1 MINSLIKIFK
11 ILDKKEKYFFY
22 FLVFLSVLVM
32 LLEIIGL
39 SLLIPLISVIL
50 SDNIINIFPI
60 IFKKISFFAN
70 IEKNEMLQFLTII
83 FVLFILFKNIFI
95 FFYLFLQNLF
105 VKNFNKKL
113 SSKLLNTYL
122 YMPYYKLFQ
131 KSSGTLVNN
140 INIVVP
146 NIVTF
151 LLNFLNFLTELFLIV
166 GLIVFF
172 LIKQPISTLIIFL
185 IFGSS
190 VIIYYLFFKEKFKI
204 WGHKRFTHS
213 ANANKVLLQ
222 AFTAKKDLRV
232 NDIQSYFLERY
243 NKSNF
248 STITNIYLIKLFSS
262 TPKLFLEILGV
273 FVLGLIIQL
282 YILDDKINDNLIID
296 ISLYVVG
303 LVKILPSISKVLNNF
318 STIKSGR
325 TAINTVYN
333 DLYKNDLKS
342 KKNENNLK
350 INFNS
355 EIKLEKIEYRYP
367 NTLEYIFQNLNFE
380 VKKGEKIIICGES
393 GEGKST
399 FLDLLLGLI
408 NPSKGQVLVDKV
420 NIKKNFKNWR
430 KKIGYVPQE
439 IFLLDDSIKKN
450 VAIGLE
456 SNKIDIKKVNNA
468 LNKSS
473 LNKYLKKNNK
483 KNINMVVGE
492 DGINLSGGQKQRIA
506 IARALYKTS
515 NLLIFDEATSGLDEQ
530 TEMEIVKDILKLGKE
545 TTIIFI
551 THRTYLYKY
560 FDKMYELR
568 NKKLILKN
576 NHLEK

>member
-1 MINSLIKIFK
+1 MISSLIKIFK
-11 ILDKKEKYFFY
+11 ILDKKEKFFFY
-22 FLVFLSVLVM
+22 LLIFLSVLVM

-39 SLLIPLISVIL
+39 SLIIPIISLIL
-50 SDNIINIFPI
+50 SDDIINKFPI
-60 IFKKISFFAN
+60 FFEKISLFVN
-70 IEKNEMLQFLTII
+70 IEKNEILQFFLII
-83 FVLFILFKNIFI
+83 FISFILFKNVFI

-105 VKNFNKKL
+105 VKNFDKKL
-113 SSKLLNTYL
+113 SSKLFNTYL
-122 YMPYYKLFQ
+122 YMPYYKLFE

-146 NIVTF
+146 NISSF
-151 LLNFLNFLTELFLIV
+151 LLNFLNLVTEILIIV
-166 GLIVFF
+166 GLITFF
-172 LIKQPISTLIIFL
+172 LVKQPTQTLIMCL
-185 IFGSS
+185 VFGSS
-190 VIIYYLFFKEKFKI
+190 GIIYYLFFKKKFQI
-204 WGHKRFTHS
+204 WGHKRFTNS
-213 ANANKVLLQ
+213 SLSNKVLLQ
-222 AFTAKKDLRV
+222 AFSAKKDLRV
-232 NDIQSYFLERY
+232 NDIQGYFLDKY
-243 NKSNF
+243 NKSNYI
-248 STITNIYLIKLFSS
+248 SIINIYLIRLFTS
-262 TPKLFLEILGV
+262 TPKLFLEVLGV
-273 FVLGLIIQL
+273 FILGLLVQL
-282 YILDDKINDNLIID
+282 YILDNQINDNLIID

-303 LVKILPSISKVLNNF
+303 LVKILPSVSKVLNNF
-318 STIKSGR
+318 STIKSGH
-325 TAINTVYN
+325 TAIDIVDKDLSYN
-333 DLYKNDLKS
+333 NLISQKIK
-342 KKNENNLK
+342 NNLK

-355 EIKLEKIEYRYP
+355 EIKLEGIEYRYP
-367 NTLEYIFQNLNFE
+367 RTSKYIFKNLNFL

-408 NPSKGQVLVDKV
+408 NPSKGQVLVDGL

-430 KKIGYVPQE
+430 KKIGYVPQD

-456 SNKIDIKKVNNA
+456 CNKIDINKVNNA

-473 LNKYLKKNNK
+473 LNKYLKKDNK

-492 DGINLSGGQKQRIA
+492 DGINLSGGQKQRVA

-560 FDKMYELR
+560 FDKMYELKD
-568 NKKLILKN
+568 KKLILKN
-576 NHLEK
+576 EK

>member
-1 MINSLIKIFK
+1 
-11 ILDKKEKYFFY
+11 
-22 FLVFLSVLVM
+22 
-32 LLEIIGL
+32 
-39 SLLIPLISVIL
+39 
-50 SDNIINIFPI
+50 
-60 IFKKISFFAN
+60 
-70 IEKNEMLQFLTII
+70 
-83 FVLFILFKNIFI
+83 
-95 FFYLFLQNLF
+95 
-105 VKNFNKKL
+105 
-113 SSKLLNTYL
+113 
-122 YMPYYKLFQ
+122 MPYYKLFQ

-213 ANANKVLLQ
+213 AHANKVLLQ

>member
-1 MINSLIKIFK
+1 MISSLIKIFK

-22 FLVFLSVLVM
+22 FLIFLSALVM

-39 SLLIPLISVIL
+39 SLIIPIISLIL
-50 SDNIINIFPI
+50 SDDIINKFPV
-60 IFKKISFFAN
+60 FFEKISLFAN
-70 IEKNEMLQFLTII
+70 FEKNEILQFFLII
-83 FVLFILFKNIFI
+83 FVLFILIKNIFI

-105 VKNFNKKL
+105 VKNFDKKL
-113 SSKLLNTYL
+113 ASKLLNIYL
-122 YMPYYKLFQ
+122 YIPYYKLFEKS
-131 KSSGTLVNN
+131 KSSGNLVSNVN
-140 INIVVP
+140 FIIP
-146 NIVTF
+146 TISSF
-151 LLNFLNFLTELFLIV
+151 LLNFLNLITEILIIA
-166 GLIVFF
+166 GLITFF
-172 LIKQPISTLIIFL
+172 LVKQPAQTLVMCL
-185 IFGSS
+185 VFGSS
-190 VIIYYLFFKEKFKI
+190 VIIYYLFFKKKFQI
-204 WGHKRFTHS
+204 WGQKRVHNS
-213 ANANKVLLQ
+213 ALSNKILLQ
-222 AFTAKKDLRV
+222 AFLAKKDLRV
-232 NDIQSYFLERY
+232 NDIQSYFLDKY

-248 STITNIYLIKLFSS
+248 ITITNIYLIRLFTL
-262 TPKLFLEILGV
+262 TPKLFLEVLGV
-273 FVLGLIIQL
+273 LVLGLLVQL
-282 YILDDKINDNLIID
+282 YILDNQINDNLIID
-296 ISLYVVG
+296 ISLYAFG
-303 LVKILPSISKVLNNF
+303 LIKILPSISKLLNNF
-318 STIKSGR
+318 STIKSGHA
-325 TAINTVYN
+325 AINVVYR
-333 DLYKNDLKS
+333 DLSDSDLISQKI
-342 KKNENNLK
+342 KHNLK

-355 EIKLEKIEYRYP
+355 EIKLEGIEYRYP
-367 NTLEYIFQNLNFE
+367 NTSKHIFKNLNFA

-408 NPSKGQVLVDKV
+408 NPSKGQVLVDRI

-430 KKIGYVPQE
+430 TKIGYVPQD

-456 SNKIDIKKVNNA
+456 SNKIDINKVNNA

-492 DGINLSGGQKQRIA
+492 DGINLSGGQKQRVA

-576 NHLEK
+576 EK